1 MSNQRSGKSHA
12 AALGDG
18 RDAMALKNFFRTA
31 AQLLWKNGNEDAAFY
46 FEQVQSH
53 LEAGKGLSQDEKD
66 ISRILGL

>member
-31 AQLLWKNGNEDAAFY
+31 AELLEKNGNEDAAFY
-46 FEQVQSH
+46 FEQVQSY
-53 LEAGKGLSQDEKD
+53 LESGGHITPDEREV
-66 ISRILGL
+66 SRILGL